1 MAYMKSRK
9 SRKSMKSRK
18 SGGKK
23 YSKRFSARAKRGGS
37 KCPNCGKNDY
47 NRSEDT
53 NGAYM
58 SCRDCHYQKNL

>member
-9 SRKSMKSRK
+9 SMKSRKFRK

-23 YSKRFSARAKRGGS
+23 YSKRLSTRAKRGGGTCP
-37 KCPNCGKNDY
+37 KCGGNDY
-47 NRSEDT
+47 NRSEDE
-53 NGAYM
+53 NGEYM

>member
-9 SRKSMKSRK
+9 SRKSRK

-37 KCPNCGKNDY
+37 KCPKCGGNDY
-47 NRSEDT
+47 NRSADT
-53 NGAYM
+53 NGPYM
-58 SCRDCHYQKNL
+58 SCRDCHYWKNL